1 MTSRSQAVE
10 MADTQRFM
18 LARKQ
23 RRGKL
28 ISARREVIEQGRIRR
43 GLERN
48 LARQLVTTFD
58 KIAARAGE
66 QYEYG
71 GFRAINRSSII
82 QDLSAVILPSVRAT
96 MNRMI
101 ERFSFVDPKQSPY
114 ERFIEEYINNQVG
127 SRIQI
132 MESTTI
138 NAIREAIRK
147 GVEEDLGPRAI
158 AGRIRER
165 VGGSMGRRRAI
176 TIARTETHS
185 AASYA
190 NHAVAKE
197 SGVQLKKRWVST
209 NDDRTRQHHREMNGT
224 EVGMDEDFIVPYKG
238 ANYKMGYAGDPRG
251 GPANVINCRCVIV
264 YFEEEDVIIDDPV
277 VEPVREVDFTPPEPD
292 APRPTLGNF
301 KITPLSAITFR
312 DAKTARAN
320 VRDYVKAGNDDP
332 RHLSDTRFSGQSQTH
347 FGKAEPK
354 FDDEIYIA
362 LDAIV
367 DDFKKLAAIFNV
379 PDLRGFKEV
388 SKRRRRP
395 PNASMGDAVMNINN
409 SAMGR
414 NGRLGAEER
423 WRLES
428 PTNPWVRPDGAE
440 KEKWNAVKGDRP
452 WSVAAYQSTSF
463 EKFRSVM
470 IHEFAHH
477 VHQMYKINKAEVD
490 DLLSRGRYRAVEPP
504 IERKVKFTRN
514 RQGPSEYSDHN
525 GHEWFAENF
534 ATYFNGRPDLADPK
548 FIKIIEEMAEGAYD
562 DI

>member
-1 MTSRSQAVE
+1 
-10 MADTQRFM
+10 M

-28 ISARREVIEQGRIRR
+28 VSARREVIEQGRIRR

-48 LARQLVTTFD
+48 LARQLVTTLD

-66 QYEYG
+66 QYEYN
-71 GFRAINRSSII
+71 GFRAINRNAIL
-82 QDLSAVILPSVRAT
+82 QDLTAVIVPSIRAT
-96 MNRMI
+96 MTQMV

-114 ERFIEEYINNQVG
+114 ERFIEQYIATEVGEHIQNIERTTLNQI
-127 SRIQI
+127 RRAIQ
-132 MESTTI
+132 EG
-138 NAIREAIRK
+138 NA
-147 GVEEDLGPRAI
+147 EDLGARAI

-190 NHAVAKE
+190 NHAVAQE
-197 SGVQLKKRWVST
+197 SGVQFKKRWVST
-209 NDDRTRQHHREMNGT
+209 NDARTRQHHREMNGT

-264 YFEEEDVIIDDPV
+264 YFEDEDVIIDDPV
-277 VEPVREVDFTPPEPD
+277 VEPVREADFTPPEPD

-312 DAKTARAN
+312 DAKTAREN
-320 VRDYVKAGNDDP
+320 VNDYVKAGNDDP
-332 RHLSDTRFSGQSQTH
+332 RHLSETRFSGQKQTH

-354 FDDEIYIA
+354 FDDEIFIA
-362 LDAIV
+362 LDAILE
-367 DDFKKLAAIFNV
+367 DFKKLATIFNV
-379 PDLRGFKEV
+379 PDLRGFKLV
-388 SKRRRRP
+388 PQRRRA
-395 PNASMGDAVMNINN
+395 NASMGDAVMNINN

-428 PTNPWVRPDGAE
+428 PTNPWVRPDGVERA
-440 KEKWNAVKGDRP
+440 KWNAVKGDRP

-463 EKFRSVM
+463 EKFRSTM

-490 DLLSRGRYRAVEPP
+490 DLLSRRRYKAVEPP

-514 RQGPSEYSDHN
+514 RQGPSEYSDEN
-525 GHEWFAENF
+525 GYEWFAENF

>member
-1 MTSRSQAVE
+1 
-10 MADTQRFM
+10 M
-18 LARKQ
+18 LAKKQ

-48 LARQLVTTFD
+48 LARQLVTTLD

-96 MNRMI
+96 MNRMV

-264 YFEEEDVIIDDPV
+264 YFEEEDVVFDDDTGQVTPETAKPQPQTKPRIGITELFVGRISKKNKENLEEQFNAGLTPEMAVLVDKLDKPRQIKRGKGWYQSATRIVSTPVTDELVAGTRHTAKSVLLHEYGHHIDYSLGSPV
-277 VEPVREVDFTPPEPD
+277 KARSNTD
-292 APRPTLGNF
+292 
-301 KITPLSAITFR
+301 TFR
-312 DAKTARAN
+312 TAINDDFEHLKELGLDEKGVMDELFEIKTVTETVKRGRFKGASHTYEAKVAKFETAEQLSDVGDAIFRGRIYKLGGWGHGVNYYKRRGNRETEIFANIFAIQNNPKAMETARRLFPN
-320 VRDYVKAGNDDP
+320 V
-332 RHLSDTRFSGQSQTH
+332 T
-347 FGKAEPK
+347 
-354 FDDEIYIA
+354 
-362 LDAIV
+362 
-367 DDFKKLAAIFNV
+367 KLVGLIIKEGINV
-379 PDLRGFKEV
+379 
-388 SKRRRRP
+388 
-395 PNASMGDAVMNINN
+395 
-409 SAMGR
+409 
-414 NGRLGAEER
+414 
-423 WRLES
+423 
-428 PTNPWVRPDGAE
+428 
-440 KEKWNAVKGDRP
+440 
-452 WSVAAYQSTSF
+452 
-463 EKFRSVM
+463 
-470 IHEFAHH
+470 
-477 VHQMYKINKAEVD
+477 
-490 DLLSRGRYRAVEPP
+490 
-504 IERKVKFTRN
+504 
-514 RQGPSEYSDHN
+514 
-525 GHEWFAENF
+525 
-534 ATYFNGRPDLADPK
+534 
-548 FIKIIEEMAEGAYD
+548 
-562 DI
+562 